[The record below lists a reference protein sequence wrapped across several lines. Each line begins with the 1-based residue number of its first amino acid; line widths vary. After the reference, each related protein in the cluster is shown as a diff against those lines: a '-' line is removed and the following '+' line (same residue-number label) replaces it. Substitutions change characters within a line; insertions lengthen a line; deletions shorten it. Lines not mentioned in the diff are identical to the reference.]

1 MTLNDAIL
9 TKMVMICS
17 PVPRISKKLERR
29 LAAGF
34 QRDFLGKAECNPALR
49 FPGIPVRLFFL
60 YPGLTWRAGWGKL
73 ANKTYE

>member
-1 MTLNDAIL
+1 MTQNDAIL

-49 FPGIPVRLFFL
+49 FPGIPVRLFF
-60 YPGLTWRAGWGKL
+60 PVPRVDVAGGMGQ
-73 ANKTYE
+73 ARE